1 MSAAAAACRQA
12 MEGVGSGVAASLR
25 GVDCAASATAQ
36 AAFGR
41 LFGASGGLLI
51 ALQILLAIYVAFF
64 GYSLITGRSR
74 IGVAALT
81 PRMMTLGLVLTF
93 ATSWAA
99 YQGVVWNLAVGAP
112 NEIAALLTGVDGSA
126 TQVFADKIDVV
137 FAALIEASSD
147 SAMEGASS
155 TFSPPGLLWLGG
167 TLLLLGTVGVL
178 ATCKIALAV
187 MLAVG
192 PVFVV
197 LALFNGT
204 RGLFT
209 GWLKA
214 VVLLAV
220 TPLFAVL
227 GGSLMLELAVP
238 VLSALAQTPGQ
249 IDPRAAMGFFMIGA
263 VHAALMV
270 LVLKVAGTMVAGWSV
285 FGLAGGRGESD
296 NAGASAAARAAPTAA
311 ASAAPLLDPRTAGPA
326 PSRQIRM
333 SGAAAAPLAAAND
346 AGPAVASTQRE
357 TTIIAGAVGSTG
369 AQSGSVSRARG
380 IGSRFRA
387 PSPQAS
393 FLPQYPRR
401 RPLNP

>member
-1 MSAAAAACRQA
+1 MSAAAAACQQA
-12 MEGVGSGVAASLR
+12 MEGVGSGVGASLR

-41 LFGASGGLLI
+41 LFGADGGLLV

-64 GYSLITGRSR
+64 GYALITGRSR
-74 IGVAALT
+74 IGISALT

-112 NEIAALLTGVDGSA
+112 NQIAAILTGVDGSA

-137 FAALIEASSD
+137 FAALIEASGD
-147 SAMEGASS
+147 GAMEGASAGAAS

-187 MLAVG
+187 MLALG
-192 PVFVV
+192 PIFVV

-238 VLSALAQTPGQ
+238 VLRALAQTPGQ
-249 IDPRAAMGFFMIGA
+249 IDPRAAMAFFMIGA
-263 VHAALMV
+263 VHAALMIM
-270 LVLKVAGTMVAGWSV
+270 VLKVAGTMVAGWSV
-285 FGLAGGRGESD
+285 FGLAGGRGDSEGS
-296 NAGASAAARAAPTAA
+296 ASSAAGRAAPTAA
-311 ASAAPLLDPRTAGPA
+311 APVSPIFDSRIASPA

-333 SGAAAAPLAAAND
+333 GGAAAPLAAND
-346 AGPAVASTQRE
+346 AGPAVASTRRE
-357 TTIIAGAVGSTG
+357 TTIVAGAMGSTG
-369 AQSGSVSRARG
+369 AQPSAAASRARG

-387 PSPQAS
+387 PVSTGKP
-393 FLPQYPRR
+393 PRPMEKTR
-401 RPLNP
+401 